1 MPPGAI
7 MRQSGKPE
15 FTKTTISHS
24 EGTDQM
30 AEDFDE
36 ELYEEGYEEEERD
49 PYLEINELK
58 QKLSLLQKTKEA
70 QRARYKKEMHMIVNA
85 LITKHRELQKENHYL
100 QKQIKQL
107 MGEEGQNDDF
117 LVDLKQTIADQK
129 KEVTILKKLVE
140 RYESESK
147 LKHQEKA
154 ELEALQELIAEKDQ
168 FISELEDK
176 NQEFLYQVEAKD
188 SIISRISTQ
197 VANLEAEI
205 YAMNKRIQ
213 ANGSAEDKAS
223 LEEINRLK
231 EQILELE
238 AMKGKYENIAR
249 EAQAQRNAARD
260 EAAKLREESETGQS
274 EEADAA
280 EASADEEYE
289 EAMDMLLE
297 ELQENLSTYDQIST
311 QFSKART

>member
-1 MPPGAI
+1 
-7 MRQSGKPE
+7 
-15 FTKTTISHS
+15 
-24 EGTDQM
+24 M

-36 ELYEEGYEEEERD
+36 ELDEYEEDFVEEEERD
-49 PYLEINELK
+49 PYLEISELK

-85 LITKHRELQKENHYL
+85 LIGKHRELQKENHFL

-107 MGEEGQNDDF
+107 MGEEGQQEDF
-117 LVDLKQTIADQK
+117 LVDLKRTISDQK
-129 KEVTILKKLVE
+129 KEVAILKKLVE

-147 LKHQEKA
+147 LKNQEKA
-154 ELEALQELIAEKDQ
+154 ELEALQELISEKDQ

-197 VANLEAEI
+197 VANLEAEV
-205 YAMNKRIQ
+205 YALNKKIQ
-213 ANGSAEDKAS
+213 SNGSAEDKAS

-231 EQILELE
+231 TQISELE
-238 AMKGKYENIAR
+238 EMKGKYETIAR
-249 EAQAQRNAARD
+249 EAQAQRNAARE
-260 EAAKLREESETGQS
+260 EAAKLRSESETGSS
-274 EEADAA
+274 EEADEA
-280 EASADEEYE
+280 EANADEEYE

-311 QFSKART
+311 QFSKARA